1 MSENRDYWKE
11 LLGDDFNEEL
21 FKELIDPNASNG
33 SDKQEKNSKKNR
45 SAADNKRPIDK
56 EDDGF
61 YTVNFGASKS
71 KPIES
76 GTYSNDTGLKDFDVD
91 FDFDREYRDVP
102 DDRPI
107 KRKREKKTGCLS
119 GIMFA
124 AFIICVSLLLASL
137 GWMAATDV
145 LGLSDDS
152 STVEVTIP
160 KDFDMNTVT
169 QILRD
174 NGLIKYKFLFKLYSG
189 FSSADEKIDAGT
201 YELQMDYDYRALVN
215 GMTASGGTKVEVDVT
230 IPEGYTM
237 SQIFKLLETNGVC
250 TADVLWE
257 TAATYEFEYDFLD
270 SATIG
275 EERRLEGYLFPD
287 TYTFYVGDSP
297 NRVISKMLSNFNNK
311 FTEEY
316 KTRAEELGYTIGEMI
331 TIASMIEKEA
341 AGDSERATIAS
352 VIYNRLDS
360 SSFPYLQIDA
370 TIIYAIADT
379 DEEFSTSVDSPY
391 NTYMYEGLPVG
402 PIANPG
408 VASIK
413 AALYPESTSYYFY
426 ALSVEKHHEFFKN
439 SDAFTNFVNSD
450 QYGG

>member
-11 LLGDDFNEEL
+11 LLGDDYNEEL
-21 FKELIDPNASNG
+21 FKELIDPNTSNG
-33 SDKQEKNSKKNR
+33 SEKQEKNSKRNR
-45 SAADNKRPIDK
+45 FTEENKKPMDK

-61 YTVNFGASKS
+61 QTVNFGTSNAI
-71 KPIES
+71 PMES
-76 GTYSNDTGLKDFDVD
+76 GAYSNDTGFKDFDVD

-102 DDRPI
+102 DNRPI
-107 KRKREKKTGCLS
+107 KRKRVKKTGCLS

-124 AFIICVSLLLASL
+124 AFVICVSLLLASL

-152 STVEVTIP
+152 SAVEVTIP
-160 KDFDMNTVT
+160 EDFDMNTVA

-174 NGLIKYKFLFKLYSG
+174 NGLIKYKSLFKLYSG

-215 GMTASGGTKVEVDVT
+215 GMTASGGIKVEVDVT

-237 SQIFKLLETNGVC
+237 SQIFKLLDTNGIC
-250 TADVLWE
+250 TVDVLWE

-270 SATIG
+270 SATLG
-275 EERRLEGYLFPD
+275 EEKRLEGYLFPD

-297 NRVISKMLSNFNNK
+297 NRVINKMLGNFNNK
-311 FTEEY
+311 LTEEY
-316 KTRAEELGYTIGEMI
+316 ITRAEELGYTIGEII

-391 NTYMYEGLPVG
+391 NTYQHEGLPIG

-408 VASIK
+408 IASIK